1 MNLMSDSR
9 FDSMR
14 WNTLSS
20 RTIIKDRWVNLRADE
35 CRRADG
41 TVIAPFYVNQLPDFV
56 VVVAVTDADEFVM
69 IYQYRH
75 AIDKVILE
83 VPAGCLEPG
92 ETMEAAAAR
101 ELMEETGYEAGK
113 LTFLGKMAPNA
124 SCLSNYAW
132 CYLAEG
138 AKKVDKQK
146 LDETE
151 EIEVILMKEED
162 LRHALTEG
170 MVEQAVHVGALY
182 LAFDVRKG
190 SPLTQQNKE

>member
-1 MNLMSDSR
+1 MADSR

-20 RTIIKDRWVNLRADE
+20 RTIIKDRWVNLRADD
-35 CRRADG
+35 CQRADG
-41 TVIAPFYVNQLPDFV
+41 TMIAPFYVNQLPDFV
-56 VVVAVTDADEFVM
+56 VVVAVTEDEKFVM

-92 ETMEAAAAR
+92 ESMEAAAAR
-101 ELMEETGYEAGK
+101 ELLEETGYEAGE

-124 SCLSNYAW
+124 SCLSSYAW
-132 CYLAEG
+132 CYLAEDVR
-138 AKKVDKQK
+138 KVDGQK

-151 EIEVILMKEED
+151 EIAVVLMAEEELLKA
-162 LRHALTEG
+162 LREG
-170 MVEQAVHVGALY
+170 RVEQAVHVGALY
-182 LAFDVRKG
+182 QALDVRKG
-190 SPLTQQNKE
+190 RSLTQQNKE

>member
-1 MNLMSDSR
+1 MADSK

-20 RTIIKDRWVNLRADE
+20 RTIIRDRWVNLRADD
-35 CRRADG
+35 CVRADG
-41 TVIAPFYVNQLPDFV
+41 TRIAPFYVNELPDFV
-56 VVVAVTDADEFVM
+56 VVAAVTEDGKFVM

-92 ETMEAAAAR
+92 ESMEQAAAR
-101 ELMEETGYEAGK
+101 ELLEETGYRAEK

-124 SCLSNYAW
+124 SCLSHYAW

-138 AKKVDKQK
+138 ARLTENQK

-151 EIEVILMKEED
+151 EIEVVLMTENE
-162 LRHALTEG
+162 LRDALREG
-170 MVEQAVHVGALY
+170 GVEQAVHVGALY
-182 LAFDVRKG
+182 RALDVLKGRAFNREK
-190 SPLTQQNKE
+190 SE

>member
-1 MNLMSDSR
+1 MSDSR

-20 RTIIKDRWVNLRADE
+20 RTIIKDRWVNLRADD
-35 CRRADG
+35 CQRADG
-41 TVIAPFYVNQLPDFV
+41 TMIAPFYVNQMPDFV
-56 VVVAVTDADEFVM
+56 VVVAVTEEDEFVM

-92 ETMEAAAAR
+92 EAMEAAAAR
-101 ELMEETGYEAGK
+101 ELLEETGYRAGK

-138 AKKVDKQK
+138 VKLADKQK
-146 LDETE
+146 LDATE
-151 EIEVILMKEED
+151 EIEVVLMTEEE
-162 LRHALTEG
+162 LRRTLHEG
-170 MVEQAVHVGALY
+170 RVEQAVHVGALY
-182 LAFDVRKG
+182 LALDARKE
-190 SPLTQQNKE
+190 SAEKNKT